1 MSENTR
7 RQQIE
12 AMLKDE
18 PEDTFLRYALAT
30 ELEKDEQHEDSLE
43 ILHKLTLDSPPY
55 VPAFFM
61 AGQQLSRLDRIE
73 EARDWLTRGIEQ
85 AQQQGNLHAAGEM
98 QEFLMAIS
106 D

>member
-1 MSENTR
+1 
-7 RQQIE
+7 
-12 AMLKDE
+12 
-18 PEDTFLRYALAT
+18 
-30 ELEKDEQHEDSLE
+30 
-43 ILHKLTLDSPPY
+43 
-55 VPAFFM
+55 M

-106 D
+106 N